1 MAIVLAVLALPAA
14 LFPWLGLIISV
25 VVLAIA
31 LVALIVAV
39 RSPHLGRGYPMAA
52 VVVAIV
58 AVALSGVVTNST
70 AQTLQDCSSNDAD
83 EVRACMENRG
93 ED

>member
-1 MAIVLAVLALPAA
+1 MVAIVLAVLALPAA

-39 RSPHLGRGYPMAA
+39 RSPRL
-52 VVVAIV
+52 
-58 AVALSGVVTNST
+58 
-70 AQTLQDCSSNDAD
+70 QTLQDCSSNDAD